1 MRTVKTSLVKTSEE
15 FTSNRAHYEGLRAEL
30 QKHLALV
37 MAGGPEDAVSLHKQR
52 GKLTAR
58 ERIAKLLDPDSP
70 WLELSPLAAWGMY
83 DDQVPAAGL
92 ISGIGYVSG
101 RPCVIAANDATV
113 KGGTYFP
120 MTIKKH
126 LRAQEVALENRLPA
140 IYLVDSGGVFLP
152 MQAEVFAD
160 KDHFGRIFYNQARMS
175 ALAIPQ
181 VAVVMGMCT
190 AGGAYVPAMCDENVI
205 VKGTGTIYLG
215 GPPLVKAA
223 TGEDV
228 TAEELGGAD
237 LHTRLSGVSDHLADN
252 DEDALEICRS
262 IVSTL
267 PRPAM
272 RRQEVE
278 IEDPLYPASGLYGLI
293 PSNPRKSFEV
303 REVIARLVDG
313 SKFHEFK
320 ARYGQTLVC
329 GFARW
334 MGYQVGVIANN
345 GVLLSEAAMKGAHFV
360 QLCAQRR
367 IPLVFLQNITGFMV
381 GKDYEV
387 RGIIKDGAKMVQAVA
402 TADVPKFT
410 IIIGASH
417 GAGNYAM
424 CGRAYGARFVFLWP
438 NARTSVMGAQQ
449 AAHVLTTVKRQQRA
463 REKAILSEEEERKI
477 SDSTV
482 SQYEREGSPYFST
495 ARLWDDGIID
505 PSDTRRILGL
515 CLGIAMTTPVRRS
528 HPPVFRM

>member
-1 MRTVKTSLVKTSEE
+1 MRILKTSLVTTSEA
-15 FTSNRAHYEGLRAEL
+15 FKSNRTHYEGLRADL
-30 QKHLALV
+30 QKHLALAR
-37 MAGGPEDAVSLHKQR
+37 AGGPAEAVALHKKR

-58 ERIAKLLDPDSP
+58 ERLASLLDPDAP
-70 WLELSPLAAWGMY
+70 WLELNPLAASGMY
-83 DDQVPAAGL
+83 DDQVPSAGL

-126 LRAQEVALENRLPA
+126 LRAQDIALENRLPA
-140 IYLVDSGGVFLP
+140 IYLVDSGGIFLP

-160 KDHFGRIFYNQARMS
+160 RDHFGRIFYNQARMS
-175 ALAIPQ
+175 ALGLPQ
-181 VAVVMGMCT
+181 LAAVMGMCT

-205 VKGTGTIYLG
+205 VKDTGTIYLG

-228 TAEELGGAD
+228 TPEELGGAD
-237 LHTRLSGVSDHLADN
+237 LHTRLSGVSDHLAEN
-252 DEDALEICRS
+252 DLDALDICRE
-262 IVSTL
+262 IVATL
-267 PRPAM
+267 PRRPII
-272 RRQEVE
+272 RRPGE
-278 IEDPLYPASGLYGLI
+278 IEEPLYPAGDLYGLI
-293 PSNPRKSFEV
+293 PSNPRQTFDA

-313 SKFHEFK
+313 SRFHEFK
-320 ARYGQTLVC
+320 ARYGVTLIC

-334 MGYQVGVIANN
+334 MGHMVGLVANN
-345 GVLLSEAAMKGAHFV
+345 GVFLSEAALKGAHFV

-367 IPLVFLQNITGFMV
+367 VPLVFLQNVTGFMI
-381 GKDYEV
+381 GREYEA

-410 IIIGASH
+410 VIIGASH

-424 CGRAYGARFVFLWP
+424 CGRGYGPRFLFLWP

-449 AAHVLTTVKRQQRA
+449 AAHVLLTVKRQQRA
-463 REKAILSEEEERKI
+463 REKETLSQDEQRKI
-477 SDSTV
+477 SDATQ
-482 SQYEREGSPYFST
+482 SQYEQEGSPYFST
-495 ARLWDDGIID
+495 AHLWDDGIID
-505 PSDTRRILGL
+505 PSETRPILGL
-515 CLGIAMTTPVRRS
+515 CLDIAMTAPVCGS

>member
-1 MRTVKTSLVKTSEE
+1 MVDLHKR
-15 FTSNRAHYEGLRAEL
+15 
-30 QKHLALV
+30 LALAR
-37 MAGGPEDAVSLHKQR
+37 AGGPAEAVALHKQR

-58 ERIAKLLDPDSP
+58 ERIAVLLDPDAP
-70 WLELSPLAAWGMY
+70 WLELSPLAAFGMY
-83 DDQVPAAGL
+83 DDRVPAAGL
-92 ISGIGYVSG
+92 ITGIGYVAG

-120 MTIKKH
+120 VTIKKH
-126 LRAQEVALENRLPA
+126 LRAQEIALENRLPA

-152 MQAEVFAD
+152 LQAEVFAD
-160 KDHFGRIFYNQARMS
+160 KEHFGRIFYNQARMS
-175 ALAIPQ
+175 ALGIPQ
-181 VAVVMGMCT
+181 IAVVMGMCT

-205 VKGTGTIYLG
+205 VKGTGTIYLA

-228 TAEELGGAD
+228 TTEELGGAD
-237 LHTRLSGVSDHLADN
+237 LHTRLSGVSDHLAEN
-252 DEDALEICRS
+252 DREALEICRS
-262 IVSTL
+262 IVETL
-267 PRPAM
+267 PRRSPA
-272 RRQEVE
+272 RTSAA
-278 IEDPLYPASGLYGLI
+278 IEEPCYQAGELYGLI
-293 PSNPRKSFEV
+293 PSNPRQTFDS

-313 SKFHEFK
+313 SRFHEFK
-320 ARYGQTLVC
+320 TRYARTLTC

-334 MGYQVGVIANN
+334 MGHQVGIIANN
-345 GVLLSEAAMKGAHFV
+345 GVLFSEAALKGAHFV

-367 IPLVFLQNITGFMV
+367 LPLVFLQNITGFMV
-381 GKDYEV
+381 GREYEA

-424 CGRAYGARFVFLWP
+424 CGRAYGPRFLFLWP

-449 AAHVLTTVKRQQRA
+449 AAQVLQAVKEQRKA
-463 REKAILSEEEERKI
+463 REMVALSEDERRKI
-477 SDSTV
+477 RESTL
-482 SQYEREGSPYFST
+482 SQYERESSPYYST
-495 ARLWDDGIID
+495 ARIWDDGIID
-505 PSDTRRILGL
+505 PAETRKILGL
-515 CLGIAMTTPVRRS
+515 CLDVALSTPVRGS

>member
-1 MRTVKTSLVKTSEE
+1 MRILKTSLVTTSEE
-15 FTSNRAHYEGLRAEL
+15 FKSNRAHYEGLRADL
-30 QKHLALV
+30 QKHLALAR
-37 MAGGPEDAVSLHKQR
+37 AGGSAEAVALHKQR

-58 ERIAKLLDPDSP
+58 ERIAALLDPDTP
-70 WLELSPLAAWGMY
+70 WLELSPLAAFGMY
-83 DDQVPAAGL
+83 DGQVPSAGL

-126 LRAQEVALENRLPA
+126 LRVQDIALENRLPA
-140 IYLVDSGGVFLP
+140 TYLVDSGGIFLP
-152 MQAEVFAD
+152 LQAEVFAD
-160 KDHFGRIFYNQARMS
+160 RDHFGRIFYNQARMS
-175 ALAIPQ
+175 ALGIPQ
-181 VAVVMGMCT
+181 IAVVMGMCT

-205 VKGTGTIYLG
+205 VKGIGTIYLG

-228 TAEELGGAD
+228 TPEELGGAD
-237 LHTRLSGVSDHLADN
+237 LHTRLSGVSDHLAEN
-252 DEDALEICRS
+252 DLDALDICRS
-262 IVSTL
+262 IVATL
-267 PRPAM
+267 PRRPVI
-272 RRQEVE
+272 RRLAE
-278 IEDPLYPASGLYGLI
+278 IEEPLYPAGDLYGLI
-293 PSNPRKSFEV
+293 PSNPRRTFEV

-313 SKFHEFK
+313 SRFHEFK
-320 ARYGQTLVC
+320 TRYGVTLTC

-334 MGYQVGVIANN
+334 MGHLVGIVANN
-345 GVLLSEAAMKGAHFV
+345 GVLLSEAALKGAHFV

-367 IPLVFLQNITGFMV
+367 VPLVFLQNITGFMV
-381 GKDYEV
+381 GREYEA

-410 IIIGASH
+410 VIIGASH

-424 CGRAYGARFVFLWP
+424 CGRGYGPRFLFLWP

-449 AAHVLTTVKRQQRA
+449 AAHVLLTVKRQQRV
-463 REKAILSEEEERKI
+463 REKGTLSEDEERKI
-477 SDSTV
+477 SDATL
-482 SQYEREGSPYFST
+482 SQYEQEGSPYFST

-515 CLGIAMTTPVRRS
+515 CLDIAMTAPVRGS